1 MLSLFSGGSCWAGRS
16 SAARTIPTPSS
27 WPTQSSPPC
36 SAVLLA
42 WRDGQSILR
51 STGRGLDQIL
61 RRKADHLA
69 ELGVTQGLGRDELQ
83 PARVMGQ
90 PGDTAPIRLSKAG
103 TMLPNG
109 RLHAGGGNTASCSPG
124 HQFTF
129 AEAFFRGFA
138 SRFPNMDPTQC
149 IYKWSEGRLNTNLVF
164 CSAGNDCVFLGP
176 TEKEITVRCFRAELL
191 GDVA

>member
-16 SAARTIPTPSS
+16 SAAQTIPAPSS
-27 WPTQSSPPC
+27 WPTRSSPPC

-90 PGDTAPIRLSKAG
+90 GHGPHPAQQSWHHVAEWLVTCWGGEGVTRRSALLDINSLLLKHFSEASLQDFQTWTQHRAFTNGARGD
-103 TMLPNG
+103 
-109 RLHAGGGNTASCSPG
+109 
-124 HQFTF
+124 
-129 AEAFFRGFA
+129 
-138 SRFPNMDPTQC
+138 
-149 IYKWSEGRLNTNLVF
+149 
-164 CSAGNDCVFLGP
+164 
-176 TEKEITVRCFRAELL
+176 
-191 GDVA
+191 